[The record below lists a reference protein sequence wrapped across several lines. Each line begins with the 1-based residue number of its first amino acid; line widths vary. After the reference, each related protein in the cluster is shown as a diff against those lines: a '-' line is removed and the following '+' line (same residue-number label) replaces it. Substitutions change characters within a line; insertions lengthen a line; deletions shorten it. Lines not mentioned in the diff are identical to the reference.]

1 MVVFLHSR
9 VLYWVL
15 EYHTVLL
22 LRWISLVTSKSVY
35 APGNLTTD
43 FAFELSTYGVGMR
56 LWGLGIRVQGV
67 IEK

>member
-1 MVVFLHSR
+1 M
-9 VLYWVL
+9 
-15 EYHTVLL
+15 LL
-22 LRWISLVTSKSVY
+22 LFSLVTSKSGIRVLY